1 MRVSI
6 IVIALCTGLC
16 TAHIALAD
24 QSDIRK
30 ADNTVAFGFGITN
43 IKYSETQAGTGLGG
57 ETGSIPV
64 LELSAGVLADAAAH
78 EPFSNLYLHFD
89 VRAGIGDTRFNGTQ
103 CNQFNTCTAF
113 RGSTHEQ
120 IYSGALQVGR
130 AFGMTQQ
137 TFLIPYV
144 EVGERYWHR
153 GLAAPGNSAE
163 SFWNGDA
170 LGGLKLQGFMKPW
183 VLSLS
188 AAAGTTFSSS
198 ASMAGTDY
206 TLGDRT
212 MYRVDGEIALG
223 VSPRLDMTV
232 KVGYENFGFNASA
245 PNANGFRIP
254 DSTTGQTT
262 VLLGLAYHYF

>member
-6 IVIALCTGLC
+6 IVMALCAGLLA
-16 TAHIALAD
+16 THSALAD

-30 ADNTVAFGFGITN
+30 TDNAVAFGFGFTN
-43 IKYSETQAGTGLGG
+43 IKYSETQGATGLGS
-57 ETGSIPV
+57 ETGLIPI
-64 LELSAGVLADAAAH
+64 LELSAGVLADAAAR
-78 EPFSNLYLHFD
+78 EPFSNLYLHLD
-89 VRAGIGDTRFNGTQ
+89 ARAGLGDTRFNGTQ
-103 CNQFNTCTAF
+103 CDQFNTCSAF
-113 RGSTHEQ
+113 QGTTHEQ
-120 IYSGALQVGR
+120 IYSGALQIGR

-137 TFLIPYV
+137 TLLIPYL

-153 GLAAPGNSAE
+153 GLTGPNSASE
-163 SFWNGDA
+163 SFSNGDV
-170 LGGLKLQGFMKPW
+170 LGGIKLQGFMNPW

-188 AAAGTTFSSS
+188 AAAGTTFNSS

-206 TLGDRT
+206 TLGDTT

-223 VSPRLDMTV
+223 ISPRLDMTV

-245 PNANGFRIP
+245 PNASGFRIP
-254 DSTTGQTT
+254 DSTTGQTS